1 VFELNKQ
8 LKQQTHTTQTLFS
21 CQRCT
26 QGFGIGKNQCDLCS
40 VFDLTLP
47 VVWTP
52 WPSEEQV
59 SDLRERSESL
69 QGRVTDLEDEV
80 SELEGEV
87 SELRQLVYQAA
98 PTTADL
104 SDRQKEA
111 AGLWLADNKYR
122 TRQELADELD
132 ISDGYAGTLLSKL
145 KDELEFDTRVVND
158 KGKKAFRLEDS
169 ERQRITG

>member
-1 VFELNKQ
+1 M
-8 LKQQTHTTQTLFS
+8 T
-21 CQRCT
+21 
-26 QGFGIGKNQCDLCS
+26 
-40 VFDLTLP
+40 

-52 WPSEEQV
+52 WPSEQQV
-59 SDLRERSESL
+59 SDLEDRSEAL
-69 QGRVTDLEDEV
+69 QGRVTDLEE
-80 SELEGEV
+80 EV

-145 KDELEFDTRVVND
+145 KDELEFDTRIVND
-158 KGKKAFRLEDS
+158 KGKKAFRLKDS